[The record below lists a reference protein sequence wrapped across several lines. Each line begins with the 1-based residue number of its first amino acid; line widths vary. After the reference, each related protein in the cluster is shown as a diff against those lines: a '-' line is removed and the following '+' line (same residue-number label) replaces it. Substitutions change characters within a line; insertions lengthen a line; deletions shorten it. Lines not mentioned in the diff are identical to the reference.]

1 MCRLAFL
8 QDLRRRFLSFERG
21 GLLDITV
28 VIKIAAVGILVA
40 ILNSILSRS
49 GRDDY
54 AMIVALAGIAA
65 VLMMLIPQLVTLLES
80 AGAILDF

>member
-1 MCRLAFL
+1 M

-40 ILNSILSRS
+40 ILNAILSRS

-65 VLMMLIPQLVTLLES
+65 VLMMLVPQLVTLLES

>member
-1 MCRLAFL
+1 M
-8 QDLRRRFLSFERG
+8 QGLRRQFLSFERG

-65 VLMMLIPQLVTLLES
+65 VLMMLLPQLVTLLES
-80 AGAILDF
+80 AGTILDF